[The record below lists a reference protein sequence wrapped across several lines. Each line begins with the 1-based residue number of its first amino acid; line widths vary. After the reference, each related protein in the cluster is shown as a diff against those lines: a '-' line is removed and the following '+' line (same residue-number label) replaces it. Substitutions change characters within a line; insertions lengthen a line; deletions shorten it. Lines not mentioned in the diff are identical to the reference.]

1 MSGRGTGPHPFFD
14 GAPHLIAHRGGAALA
29 PENTLAAL
37 EQAAARWRADMIEI
51 DVHGSADGHAVVIH
65 DATVDRTTNGSG
77 EVAAMTLAELKALD
91 AGYRFVSKDGEHS
104 FRGRGVTI
112 PTIDEVLAALPLMRF
127 IVEVKAAAA
136 QKPLFEAIRRAGAR
150 NRVLVAGERERN
162 RESFAAYAGPISES
176 GDRMRTMYKL
186 HRLHLMAL
194 WRPKHT
200 SVQLPLEHD
209 GRRIVTERL
218 VRELKGKGLVVQ
230 VWTVNTPADMRMLL
244 DWGVDGVLSD
254 RPDLLAEVMG
264 R

>member
-1 MSGRGTGPHPFFD
+1 MPHCGSGPHPFFD

-37 EQAAARWRADMIEI
+37 EPAASRWGADMIEI
-51 DVHGSADGHAVVIH
+51 DVHASADGHCVVIH
-65 DATVDRTTNGSG
+65 DATVDRTTNGTG
-77 EVAAMTLAELKALD
+77 AVAGMTLAELKRLD
-91 AGYRFVSKDGEHS
+91 AGYRFLSLEGETA

-112 PTIDEVLAALPLMRF
+112 PTIDEVLAALPDMRF
-127 IVEVKAAAA
+127 IVEVKAGAA
-136 QKPLFEAIRRAGAR
+136 QKPLFEAIRRAGAHE
-150 NRVLVAGERERN
+150 RVLAAGERERN
-162 RESFAAYAGPISES
+162 RELFAEYAGPISES

-194 WRPKHT
+194 WRPRHVA
-200 SVQLPLEHD
+200 VQLPLDHD

-218 VRELKGKGLVVQ
+218 VRELKRKGLIVQ
-230 VWTVNTPADMRMLL
+230 VWTVNDAADMRMLF
-244 DWGVDGVLSD
+244 DWGVDGLLSD